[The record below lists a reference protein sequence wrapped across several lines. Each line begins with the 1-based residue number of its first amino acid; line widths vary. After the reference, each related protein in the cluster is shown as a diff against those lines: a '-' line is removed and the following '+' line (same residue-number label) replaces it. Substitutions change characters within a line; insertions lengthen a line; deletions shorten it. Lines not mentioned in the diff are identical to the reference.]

1 MELGRESVGGI
12 VGSVESVPS
21 NTIRVIARN
30 IPWDTFSGLLR
41 DDFISQIST
50 AFSEVAG
57 KSMLMIVN
65 NFTDNSLPV

>member
-1 MELGRESVGGI
+1 MMYGARSGIGRGI

-57 KSMLMIVN
+57 KSML
-65 NFTDNSLPV
+65 DDR